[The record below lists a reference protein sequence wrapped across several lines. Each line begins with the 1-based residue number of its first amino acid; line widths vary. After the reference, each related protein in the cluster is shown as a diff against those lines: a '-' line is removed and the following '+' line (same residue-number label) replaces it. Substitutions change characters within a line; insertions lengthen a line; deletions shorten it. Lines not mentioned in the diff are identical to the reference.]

1 MYILYELMCDYDV
14 GQSSFYMCVDF
25 SADSKFPKFTF
36 TAPWDF
42 NWTCLGNTK
51 GVFAG
56 AFRTEKFVANSED
69 RSNPWFILLYR
80 QKWFREMVKERWQE
94 LGGLEFVTEL
104 VNQEKQLIKVY
115 QDDIN
120 AYTPEVTDGCLG
132 DLEWILQRAAWLDTQ
147 WS

>member
-1 MYILYELMCDYDV
+1 M
-14 GQSSFYMCVDF
+14 
-25 SADSKFPKFTF
+25 
-36 TAPWDF
+36 
-42 NWTCLGNTK
+42 
-51 GVFAG
+51 
-56 AFRTEKFVANSED
+56 
-69 RSNPWFILLYR
+69 
-80 QKWFREMVKERWQE
+80 
-94 LGGLEFVTEL
+94 GGLEFVTEL